1 MRPAILVVL
10 AAIVASGSSAR
21 ADEEPAGSIVFARG
35 DALYKVDTRG
45 RGETKIAD
53 LPAKSTV
60 RALRTD
66 ATGKVLLVDLNGKW
80 SWMKLDG
87 GTLADLPCA
96 EGPAQLAEDGACVL
110 CKAERAGAIIVNL
123 SNGKTT
129 PVQVPAPGAR
139 LARTGADRVLVWA
152 DENAIWTAPPRNP
165 SAAKKVGPEVPKRG
179 FSPSPDATHALGV
192 FPDEIYTDA
201 HHKKAADVLETIALD
216 GSGARR
222 KSIKSG
228 TPLEWSHDS
237 QWVLMQDGSGACIV
251 HATGGQY
258 KCWRGFTGSSI
269 APDGKYALVLFARD
283 KKPPPPPPRKLK
295 KDKHGRPILP
305 KEASPPAD
313 QPTDEEGEGEEA
325 PADDVAVAPPSGPL
339 SLYRAQLE
347 GAFTTAPIKIVNAVD
362 GAAVWIPAP

>member
-1 MRPAILVVL
+1 MRAAILVVL
-10 AAIVASGSSAR
+10 ALATPAW
-21 ADEEPAGSIVFARG
+21 ADEEPAGSIVFARDG
-35 DALYKVDTRG
+35 ALYRVDTRG
-45 RGETKIAD
+45 RNETKLAD

-66 ATGKVLLVDLNGKW
+66 AAGKVLLVDLGGKW
-80 SWMKLDG
+80 LWMKLDG
-87 GTLADLPCA
+87 GKLAELPCA

-110 CKAERAGAIIVNL
+110 CKASSAGSMIVNL

-129 PVQVPAPGAR
+129 PVMIPAPGAR
-139 LARTGADRVLVWA
+139 LARAGADRVLVWA

-165 SAAKKVGPEVPKRG
+165 SAATKVGPEPPKRG

-192 FPDEIYTDA
+192 YADEIYVDA
-201 HHKKAADVLETIALD
+201 HHKKPADVLETIALD

-228 TPLEWSHDS
+228 VPLEWSHDS

-269 APDGKYALVLFARD
+269 APDGTYALMLFARD

-305 KEASPPAD
+305 KEAPPPD
-313 QPTDEEGEGEEA
+313 QPTDEEGGDEEA
-325 PADDVAVAPPSGPL
+325 PVDDVAVAPPSGPL

-347 GAFTTAPIKIVNAVD
+347 GAFTTAPIKIVNTVD
-362 GAAVWIPAP
+362 GAAVWIPAR